1 MIEWKQMTMQEAE
14 NKMEVLR
21 DIFDVVRLLKGSDL
35 QAAGMESKLA
45 GRENLC
51 QCYAFWNKDK
61 RCENCISLKALEEK
75 KQTSKIEFLD
85 SDMYQVFARYLE
97 IDSEPYVMEMLKKL
111 DENTLTDEEGY
122 EKLTEKLTVY
132 SEKLYRDVLTGA
144 YNRRYFEEKVK
155 NMSLNAGVA
164 VIDLDNF
171 KLFNDTYGHDGG
183 DLVLTTVVNVIRHYI
198 RRTDILVR
206 YGGDEFLLILPGI
219 EKEVFSQKLRMIQE
233 KIHATHIPGFN
244 RRKLSVSIGGVMF
257 THCRLE
263 EAITK
268 ADRLMYMAKGHKN
281 IVVTR
286 WEQKQNT
293 DKMEKRNLPQLL
305 VVDDSEMN
313 REILKEI
320 LGKEYQILEACDG
333 EEALKMLEQY
343 GTEISLVL
351 LDIIM
356 PKMDGFEV
364 LAYMNRDKWIEDIPV
379 IMISSEGSESYIRRA
394 YELGASDYISRPFDT
409 KVVYQRVINMIKLYA
424 KQRRL
429 IHLVTDQIYEK
440 EKNNRMMTGI
450 LSQIVEFRNGES
462 GLHVLHINILTQL
475 LLEKLMRKSENY
487 DLSWSQQHMIATAS
501 ALHDIGKIGID
512 EKILNK
518 PGKLTKEEFEAMKQH
533 TIIGARM
540 LDRLEMYH
548 DEEMMKY
555 AYEICRWHHERYD
568 GKGYPDG
575 LVGEEIP
582 ISAQVVSLADA
593 YDALISDRVYKK
605 AYSHEQAVKM
615 ILNGECG
622 AFNPVLLEC
631 LTDIQDHLKEVVD
644 SDFVENFDAEDNI
657 ELAGSHRSET
667 ENISV
672 GGGKSL
678 KHLME
683 DI

>member
-21 DIFDVVRLLKGSDL
+21 EIFDVVRLLKGSDL

-132 SEKLYRDVLTGA
+132 SEKLYRDVLTGV

-164 VIDLDNF
+164 VIDLDDF

-257 THCRLE
+257 THGRLE

-394 YELGASDYISRPFDT
+394 YELGASDYISRPFDA
-409 KVVYQRVINMIKLYA
+409 KVVYQRVINMIKLYS

-475 LLEKLMRKSENY
+475 LLEKLTRKSENY
-487 DLSWSQQHMIATAS
+487 VLSWSQQHMIATAS

-575 LVGEEIP
+575 LKGEEIP
-582 ISAQVVSLADA
+582 ISAQVVSLADV
-593 YDALISDRVYKK
+593 YDALVSDRVYKK
-605 AYSHEQAVKM
+605 VYSHEKAMEM

-622 AFNPVLLEC
+622 MFNPLLLEC
-631 LTDIQDHLKEVVD
+631 LVEIQDKVRKELGIKDVN
-644 SDFVENFDAEDNI
+644 ECLEYLEERN
-657 ELAGSHRSET
+657 
-667 ENISV
+667 
-672 GGGKSL
+672 
-678 KHLME
+678 
-683 DI
+683 